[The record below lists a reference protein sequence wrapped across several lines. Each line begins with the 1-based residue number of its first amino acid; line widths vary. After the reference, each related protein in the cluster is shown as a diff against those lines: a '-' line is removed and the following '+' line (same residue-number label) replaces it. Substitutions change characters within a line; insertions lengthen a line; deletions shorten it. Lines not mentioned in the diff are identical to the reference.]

1 MTTCGYTLLLLT
13 QCGRGIT
20 ASIQMHLT
28 LGFLTR
34 GAKGLFR
41 LTMVEKAQLQE
52 HEIAGHI
59 ASAVRKQLTGSE
71 VARL

>member
-1 MTTCGYTLLLLT
+1 
-13 QCGRGIT
+13 
-20 ASIQMHLT
+20 MHLT

-34 GAKGLFR
+34 GVKGLFR

-52 HEIAGHI
+52 HEVAGHI
-59 ASAVRKQLTGSE
+59 ASAVRKQLTGNE